1 MLYVIGHKNPD
12 TDSISAALSYA
23 DLKNKLG
30 EEATACR
37 LGPLSEETKF
47 ATKYFDIEAPMYL
60 ADARSRVKDINL
72 DPAIVV
78 REDATCNEAINLAIH
93 SNSRTLC
100 VVNKDLKLSG
110 IISSSDMLKIR
121 MMEKKAKEEL
131 LIKSDINSFARD
143 CDGLIINK
151 AERTS
156 NGKVFVY
163 NQKHQRNEY
172 ENAIII
178 VNSEMMVLDIIHENP
193 ALIIY
198 ASNEIDDIL
207 ASFVKQK
214 DISLITTKLSI
225 EDVLEIIHESI
236 PVSLLMSKKV
246 VSFNENDYMD
256 EAARKLLQSR
266 YRMYPVVDNENNLI
280 GMISRWHSN
289 NYSKKQFVLVDH
301 SSRTQTIDNI
311 EYGDIVEV
319 IDHHHIGG
327 ISTNKPIYYRNQIVG
342 CTCTIVYSLY
352 KENDLL
358 PDKKVAGMML
368 SAIISD
374 TLNFKSKTTTPLDI
388 KTANELAQIAEVDLN
403 DYALKLLAASVN
415 LKTEDFSKLMESDLK
430 NYAFNN
436 YKVAVGQTNYMDIS
450 QIQIKVNEYKQ
461 KIKDYQ
467 EKNRYDLLIMM
478 FTSVKGDGTLFMYYG
493 PKANVMSEI
502 IEETMDENSGFDKK
516 IISRKQQLV
525 PILSKKLSEY

>member
-1 MLYVIGHKNPD
+1 
-12 TDSISAALSYA
+12 
-23 DLKNKLG
+23 
-30 EEATACR
+30 
-37 LGPLSEETKF
+37 
-47 ATKYFDIEAPMYL
+47 
-60 ADARSRVKDINL
+60 
-72 DPAIVV
+72 
-78 REDATCNEAINLAIH
+78 
-93 SNSRTLC
+93 
-100 VVNKDLKLSG
+100 
-110 IISSSDMLKIR
+110 
-121 MMEKKAKEEL
+121 
-131 LIKSDINSFARD
+131 
-143 CDGLIINK
+143 
-151 AERTS
+151 
-156 NGKVFVY
+156 
-163 NQKHQRNEY
+163 
-172 ENAIII
+172 
-178 VNSEMMVLDIIHENP
+178 MVLDIIHENP

-207 ASFVKQK
+207 ANFVKQK

-236 PVSLLMSKKV
+236 PVSLLMSKKIIL
-246 VSFNENDYMD
+246 FNENEYMD
-256 EAARKLLQSR
+256 DVARKLLQSR
-266 YRMYPVVDNENNLI
+266 YRMYPVVDNENNLT

-301 SSRTQTIDNI
+301 SSRTQTIDGI
-311 EYGDIVEV
+311 EYGEIVEV

-388 KTANELAQIAEVDLN
+388 KTAKELSQIAEVDLN
-403 DYALKLLAASVN
+403 EYAMKLLAASVN
-415 LKTEDFSKLMESDLK
+415 LKTEDFSKLMEADLK

-450 QIQIKVNEYKQ
+450 QIQAKVNEYKQ
-461 KIKDYQ
+461 KIQDYQ
-467 EKNRYDLLIMM
+467 KKHNYDLLIMM
-478 FTSVKGDGTLFMYYG
+478 FTNVKGDGTLFMYYG

-502 IEETMDENSGFDKK
+502 IEETLDQNSGFDKK

>member
-1 MLYVIGHKNPD
+1 
-12 TDSISAALSYA
+12 
-23 DLKNKLG
+23 
-30 EEATACR
+30 
-37 LGPLSEETKF
+37 
-47 ATKYFDIEAPMYL
+47 
-60 ADARSRVKDINL
+60 
-72 DPAIVV
+72 
-78 REDATCNEAINLAIH
+78 
-93 SNSRTLC
+93 
-100 VVNKDLKLSG
+100 
-110 IISSSDMLKIR
+110 
-121 MMEKKAKEEL
+121 
-131 LIKSDINSFARD
+131 
-143 CDGLIINK
+143 
-151 AERTS
+151 
-156 NGKVFVY
+156 
-163 NQKHQRNEY
+163 
-172 ENAIII
+172 
-178 VNSEMMVLDIIHENP
+178 
-193 ALIIY
+193 
-198 ASNEIDDIL
+198 
-207 ASFVKQK
+207 
-214 DISLITTKLSI
+214 
-225 EDVLEIIHESI
+225 
-236 PVSLLMSKKV
+236 
-246 VSFNENDYMD
+246 
-256 EAARKLLQSR
+256 
-266 YRMYPVVDNENNLI
+266 MYPVVDNENNLI

-430 NYAFNN
+430 NYVFNN